1 MDKKVLSESNVDLSC
16 FSSTITSG
24 ATDGLKDDSKMVE
37 LQSNHSLTNPN
48 QAIGDVENDP
58 KSVDQDDEDTK
69 SLTNYQKNSLSL
81 QSLSSM
87 DAKSALS
94 SITVKEGYWV
104 SQQDCNGVLFKL
116 LWIGKKYDTVCLLPP

>member
-1 MDKKVLSESNVDLSC
+1 
-16 FSSTITSG
+16 
-24 ATDGLKDDSKMVE
+24 MVE

-104 SQQDCNGVLFKL
+104 SQQDWNGVLFKL

>member
-1 MDKKVLSESNVDLSC
+1 MDKKVLSESNVDISC

-37 LQSNHSLTNPN
+37 LQSNHSLTSN

-58 KSVDQDDEDTK
+58 KE

-81 QSLSSM
+81 QSLSLM
-87 DAKSALS
+87 DARKDKG
-94 SITVKEGYWV
+94 KEGYWV
-104 SQQDCNGVLFKL
+104 SKQD
-116 LWIGKKYDTVCLLPP
+116 

>member
-1 MDKKVLSESNVDLSC
+1 MDKKVLSESNVDISC

-37 LQSNHSLTNPN
+37 LQSNHSLTSN

-58 KSVDQDDEDTK
+58 KE

-104 SQQDCNGVLFKL
+104 SQQDWNGVLFKL